1 MRYVIGLSF
10 AALAV
15 WVLQA
20 TGIFMGF
27 LMFLMIGIVPGTH
40 ISVPP
45 EYMMG
50 LLGLLAIGVIYW
62 LLRERP
68 AQQIAEMKRAY
79 HAEVDNKPQATT
91 ATAKPVQR
99 DSLFMAGFRQSY
111 SSTQVAT
118 RRWRYRT
125 LASASIS
132 TNRWAQAINKA
143 TQPIRAFV
151 AALFIVLAI
160 AAQEIATWARP
171 HVKRIAAWV
180 KLQATYSLK
189 GTMLSAHRWSSL
201 SKKLLSSLTSLLSR
215 CSSVLKRGK
224 SLLIR
229 SDR

>member
-20 TGIFMGF
+20 TGVLMAF
-27 LMFLMIGIVPGTH
+27 LMFLMIGTVPGTH

-45 EYMMG
+45 AYMMILVG
-50 LLGLLAIGVIYW
+50 VLAAGVVYW
-62 LLRERP
+62 LVRERP

-79 HAEVDNKPQATT
+79 HVEVDDKPAV
-91 ATAKPVQR
+91 AAIRKR
-99 DSLFMAGFRQSY
+99 RESLVMAGFHQSY
-111 SSTQVAT
+111 RSTAVAAHQ
-118 RRWRYRT
+118 WRYSV
-125 LASASIS
+125 LASMNRS
-132 TNRWAQAINKA
+132 TNRWAQAVSKA
-143 TQPIRAFV
+143 TQPIRALA
-151 AALFIVLAI
+151 AALVIIMAI
-160 AAQEIATWARP
+160 ATQEITTWVRP
-171 HVKRIAAWV
+171 HAKRIGAWI

-201 SKKLLSSLTSLLSR
+201 SRKLLSSLTSLWRR